1 MALSRDEQRKKNR
14 ERMARA
20 RQRNVDATLPI
31 DPQDELGQIEIVVP
45 PEGPKPTLKDKLFG
59 DTLKNPG
66 TPAPA
71 PVKRSSKKEDNL
83 ISTVLPTI
91 IATFIATYAQ
101 QMLPEPYKACAPSQQ
116 ECSAIFSPLMAMIG
130 RRVQVAGKVSQDVI
144 DFTNSLLAGIGFGV
158 RSYVTYVQIT
168 NRIVDST
175 KGASLEEE
183 KPSHP
188 RKQRERSSKQ
198 RSEEADTRASDLSQG
213 RIVEDIGPTANH
225 IVDVPDSGSGSEGD
239 GEQEARAVASLLARD
254 RRGREQLKL
263 I

>member
-1 MALSRDEQRKKNR
+1 MALSRDEQRKINK
-14 ERMARA
+14 EKMART
-20 RQRNVDATLPI
+20 RHSKVDPTIPI

-59 DTLKNPG
+59 DTIKNPG
-66 TPAPA
+66 APAPA

-168 NRIVDST
+168 NRIIDS

-183 KPSHP
+183 KKPSHP
-188 RKQRERSSKQ
+188 ARKQRERPSKQ
-198 RSEEADTRASDLSQG
+198 RSEEESIGTSRPSEERS
-213 RIVEDIGPTANH
+213 IDIGSANSGD
-225 IVDVPDSGSGSEGD
+225 DVPDSGSGSEDD
-239 GEQEARAVASLLARD
+239 GEQEARAISSLLARD

>member
-1 MALSRDEQRKKNR
+1 MALSRDEQRKINK
-14 ERMARA
+14 EKMART
-20 RQRNVDATLPI
+20 RQRKNVDPTIPI

-59 DTLKNPG
+59 DTIKNPG
-66 TPAPA
+66 VPAPA

-168 NRIVDST
+168 NKIVDS
-175 KGASLEEE
+175 KGASLEE
-183 KPSHP
+183 KTSHP
-188 RKQRERSSKQ
+188 RKQRERPSKQ
-198 RSEEADTRASDLSQG
+198 RSEEESIGTSGPSQE
-213 RIVEDIGPTANH
+213 RIIEDIGPTPNN
-225 IVDVPDSGSGSEGD
+225 IIDVPDSDDGSTGD
-239 GEQEARAVASLLARD
+239 GEQEARAISSLLARD